1 MKKMIKLVAGA
12 MTFGLL
18 SGVVFQGTSYVAG
31 LYGVSGQA
39 DRNAVAEQQPGNSGV
54 IQTSSGGEQETSG
67 VSAVAEAVLP
77 SIVAIDVKVVSRQQ
91 DFFGRTFESQG
102 EGSGSGILFKE
113 DTDFV
118 YIVTNNH
125 VVADS
130 VQVQITFHNETT
142 ANATVTGTDE
152 ASDLAVVKVAKKD
165 LKDDTLSQIKIAELA
180 DSRETKVGE
189 QAIAIGNALG
199 YGTSVT
205 VGYVSAKDRQLGMEG
220 QDTMKLIQ
228 TDAAINPGNSGGA
241 LLNVRGEVVG
251 INSSKIADYVIEG
264 MGYAIPISTA
274 KPIIEDLMQKET
286 RKKVPEEERAFLG
299 VAGTDVIEEAT
310 VRYEMP
316 EGVFVSSVLEDTAA
330 EEAGILKGDII
341 MYIDGEKIENMA
353 EMQGLLEFYAAGTE
367 VEVVLMRQSNG
378 EYKERTVQVILGYKE

>member
-31 LYGVSGQA
+31 LYGGTGQA
-39 DRNAVAEQQPGNSGV
+39 DRSVVAEQQPGNSGV
-54 IQTSSGGEQETSG
+54 IQTSSSGGEETSG

-113 DTDFV
+113 DSDSI

-130 VQVQITFHNETT
+130 VQVQITFNNETT

-165 LKDDTLSQIKIAELA
+165 LKDGTLSQIKIAELA
-180 DSRETKVGE
+180 DSKETKVGE
-189 QAIAIGNALG
+189 QTIAIGNALG

-241 LLNVRGEVVG
+241 LVNAKGEVIG
-251 INSSKIADYVIEG
+251 INSSKFASEEVEG
-264 MGYAIPISTA
+264 MGFAIPISDA
-274 KPIIEDLMQKET
+274 LPIMENLM
-286 RKKVPEEERAFLG
+286 
-299 VAGTDVIEEAT
+299 
-310 VRYEMP
+310 
-316 EGVFVSSVLEDTAA
+316 
-330 EEAGILKGDII
+330 KGD
-341 MYIDGEKIENMA
+341 GA
-353 EMQGLLEFYAAGTE
+353 SQGFQGGA
-367 VEVVLMRQSNG
+367 
-378 EYKERTVQVILGYKE
+378 RTGDIVS

>member
-152 ASDLAVVKVAKKD
+152 ASDLAVVRW
-165 LKDDTLSQIKIAELA
+165 QRRI
-180 DSRETKVGE
+180 
-189 QAIAIGNALG
+189 
-199 YGTSVT
+199 
-205 VGYVSAKDRQLGMEG
+205 
-220 QDTMKLIQ
+220 
-228 TDAAINPGNSGGA
+228 
-241 LLNVRGEVVG
+241 
-251 INSSKIADYVIEG
+251 
-264 MGYAIPISTA
+264 
-274 KPIIEDLMQKET
+274 
-286 RKKVPEEERAFLG
+286 
-299 VAGTDVIEEAT
+299 
-310 VRYEMP
+310 
-316 EGVFVSSVLEDTAA
+316 
-330 EEAGILKGDII
+330 
-341 MYIDGEKIENMA
+341 
-353 EMQGLLEFYAAGTE
+353 
-367 VEVVLMRQSNG
+367 
-378 EYKERTVQVILGYKE
+378 

>member
-1 MKKMIKLVAGA
+1 MNRAGCWRNRETEFEIGGYDDEEDDKTSSRSNDIWFVERRGISGNQLCGRTVWRGWTSGQECRSRAVAGK
-12 MTFGLL
+12 FWCDPD
-18 SGVVFQGTSYVAG
+18 V
-31 LYGVSGQA
+31 
-39 DRNAVAEQQPGNSGV
+39 QQWRRGNLW
-54 IQTSSGGEQETSG
+54 
-67 VSAVAEAVLP
+67 SAVAEAVLP

-113 DTDFV
+113 DSDSI

-130 VQVQITFHNETT
+130 VQVQITFNNETT

-165 LKDDTLSQIKIAELA
+165 LKDGTLSQIKIAELA
-180 DSRETKVGE
+180 DSKETKVGE

-241 LLNVRGEVVG
+241 LVNAKGEVIG
-251 INSSKIADYVIEG
+251 INSSKFASEEVEG
-264 MGYAIPISTA
+264 MGFAIPISDA
-274 KPIIEDLMQKET
+274 LPIMENLM
-286 RKKVPEEERAFLG
+286 
-299 VAGTDVIEEAT
+299 
-310 VRYEMP
+310 
-316 EGVFVSSVLEDTAA
+316 
-330 EEAGILKGDII
+330 KGD
-341 MYIDGEKIENMA
+341 GA
-353 EMQGLLEFYAAGTE
+353 SQGFQGGA
-367 VEVVLMRQSNG
+367 
-378 EYKERTVQVILGYKE
+378 RTGDIVS